1 LQAEL
6 ITQKEASRTRANDI
20 KARVETLENSHPILA
35 SEIDRLKAR
44 RVALRKELEA
54 VTLVLAEE
62 EKKLEQLPNVIEKMK
77 ADMKTPIREA
87 IHLHKLIKPIPGF
100 AEDDQREIDEVDQIR
115 LHAVDAI
122 QSFLGLL

>member
-1 LQAEL
+1 
-6 ITQKEASRTRANDI
+6 
-20 KARVETLENSHPILA
+20 
-35 SEIDRLKAR
+35 
-44 RVALRKELEA
+44 
-54 VTLVLAEE
+54 VLAEE